1 MDDANRIWQLAEMD
15 GLTLMSSALKR
26 IVCERA
32 AILDSV
38 HHGRSRS
45 VERDAVSRLPF
56 IRFAAEVRDTSSS
69 TFSVTV
75 FYISA
80 HPIDGPEALC
90 FRVVRPSVCACVHV
104 RASVRDWA
112 EHFSTGLSA
121 TSSSVLYQTA
131 FLGGCQFF
139 PERPDEYRYV

>member
-1 MDDANRIWQLAEMD
+1 
-15 GLTLMSSALKR
+15 
-26 IVCERA
+26 VRA

-45 VERDAVSRLPF
+45 VERDAVSRLPL

-75 FYISA
+75 FHVSA

-90 FRVVRPSVCACVHV
+90 FRVVRPSVCACVHLL
-104 RASVRDWA
+104 ASVRDWA
-112 EHFSTGLSA
+112 K
-121 TSSSVLYQTA
+121 A
-131 FLGGCQFF
+131 FFDRLVG
-139 PERPDEYRYV
+139 DL